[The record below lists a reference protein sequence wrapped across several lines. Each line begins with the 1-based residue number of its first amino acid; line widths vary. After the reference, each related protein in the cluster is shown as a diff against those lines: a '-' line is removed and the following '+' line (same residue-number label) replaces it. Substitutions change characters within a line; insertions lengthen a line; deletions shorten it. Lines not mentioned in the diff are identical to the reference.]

1 MSTYFH
7 QICLYYRCKIQGLDL
22 VLKSINCDKYV
33 PKFKHYGINEYTIL
47 HLTASDLR
55 VMDVDENDITSIMNA
70 LNVLNKTSDLI
81 NLQLS

>member
-1 MSTYFH
+1 MS
-7 QICLYYRCKIQGLDL
+7 
-22 VLKSINCDKYV
+22 N
-33 PKFKHYGINEYTIL
+33 FKDYGINEYTIL

-55 VMDVDENDITSIMNA
+55 FMDVDENDITPIMNA